1 MFTHTQ
7 TAGGTSLD
15 YALAEG
21 ERLDPVTFGM
31 LSNNAIDGV
40 CAVRRSQLD
49 EQVVLHLDV
58 AGLEDLRTWTS
69 RHVRQEQVLQVLES
83 LVTTLLSACS
93 YMIDPGS
100 FVLDREHVFVDP
112 AGPRAVLVCLP
123 VLPQPQPDVLAFF
136 KDLVINLDYDR
147 NDGAAYMGSLIGY
160 VMGQETLDLTQLSLE
175 LRSLQLQ
182 MATRSAPGAP
192 QAGAAPAPLAPGP
205 LAPAP
210 AGPTAAMP
218 VPPHEG
224 AVSAYPPAAPPV
236 AGLPPVPY
244 PDLPGTAA
252 GQPAGAQQ
260 SVVQQ
265 PAVQHAAAPPVL
277 DQSAAPGVAQPA
289 LQPFAAQAVPSQ
301 PVPTQAVPTS
311 SAAEQPGSAQPT
323 SPYGAVAPAAPVPVV
338 PQAAASPLAGQAP
351 ATPPVPVAQPVPVQS
366 PRPSSSP
373 AGFAVPGQP
382 GQVQATA
389 PRRASKRGGRGAGA
403 LPAPPT
409 GRLTGPQP
417 AAEEKLMSLAY
428 LLQHY
433 SGENK
438 RVYDS
443 QREARAARKAA
454 KAAAKQTAAPAPTG
468 PTPAAPAGPSP
479 VQAEP
484 GQPWGGTPVAPFGGV
499 AQDVAMDPRAAQ
511 HAAVGGGE
519 TEGFGGTVVFGQG
532 RHVAPVAPQ
541 APAAAAPL
549 APALSRPTAALRRVA
564 TGEQVAITK
573 DVFVIGRRSPRVDYP
588 LRHETVSKSHAIIYA
603 DADGYAIVDNSS
615 TNGVLLDGTL
625 LTPMTRQ
632 RLHHGARIHVGDEL
646 LEFLLGG

>member
-1 MFTHTQ
+1 VFTHTQ
-7 TAGGTSLD
+7 TAGGASLD
-15 YALAEG
+15 YALAQG

-83 LVTTLLSACS
+83 LVTTLLSARS
-93 YMIDPGS
+93 YMIDTAS

-112 AGPRAVLVCLP
+112 AAPRAVLVCLP

-147 NDGAAYMGSLIGY
+147 TDGAAYMGSLIGY

-182 MATRSAPGAP
+182 MATRSAPGVP
-192 QAGAAPAPLAPGP
+192 QAGAAPAPFTPGP

-210 AGPTAAMP
+210 AGTPAGPAAAMP
-218 VPPHEG
+218 GPTQEG
-224 AVSAYPPAAPPV
+224 TVSAYPPAAPPV

-244 PDLPGTAA
+244 PDLPGSRA
-252 GQPAGAQQ
+252 GQPVAAQQ
-260 SVVQQ
+260 SV
-265 PAVQHAAAPPVL
+265 VQHAAAPPVL

-301 PVPTQAVPTS
+301 PVPAQAVPTS
-311 SAAEQPGSAQPT
+311 SAAEQPGSAQPA
-323 SPYGAVAPAAPVPVV
+323 SPYGAEAPAAP
-338 PQAAASPLAGQAP
+338 AP
-351 ATPPVPVAQPVPVQS
+351 AARPVATSPSTGQTPAAPPVPVAQPVPVPS
-366 PRPSSSP
+366 PRPSSAP

-403 LPAPPT
+403 LPAPPA

-433 SGENK
+433 SAENK

-454 KAAAKQTAAPAPTG
+454 RAAAKQTAAPAPTG
-468 PTPAAPAGPSP
+468 PAPAAPAGSSP

-484 GQPWGGTPVAPFGGV
+484 GQPWGVTPVAPFAG
-499 AQDVAMDPRAAQ
+499 APQDVAMDPRAAQ
-511 HAAVGGGE
+511 HAAAGGAE
-519 TEGFGGTVVFGQG
+519 VEGFGGTVVFGQG
-532 RHVAPVAPQ
+532 RHVASVAPQ
-541 APAAAAPL
+541 APAAARPMVS
-549 APALSRPTAALRRVA
+549 APARPAAALRRVA

-573 DVFVIGRRSPRVDYP
+573 DVFVIGRRSPRVDYA